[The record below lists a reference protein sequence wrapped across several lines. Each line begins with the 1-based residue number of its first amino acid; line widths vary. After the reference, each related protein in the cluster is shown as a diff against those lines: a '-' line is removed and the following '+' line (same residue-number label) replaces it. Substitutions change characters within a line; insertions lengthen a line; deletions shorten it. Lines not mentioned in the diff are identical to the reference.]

1 MRARNSSGTLVV
13 LLLVLLLLAIA
24 GAFGLW
30 RAGLRAQGDRQ
41 DPLETRV
48 AALETRVAARDAAGW
63 AAPLADLQHAL
74 DRLQQDVDAL
84 RSQVAESQ
92 ASAPPAPPM
101 AVTPAPTP
109 HSVDTPAE
117 IRLQVPIQTQS
128 YNLSCEASAAS
139 MAANY
144 LGIPLTEA
152 DVLSALPRHEN
163 PHVGFRGSL
172 DGPHG
177 GLDDYGVYADPVA
190 AVLEAAGL
198 RAAPVTG
205 GLDGIRQAVARGH
218 PVLAWITYDTWA
230 QTPVEVVLSTGDA
243 VTLVNYEHV
252 VVVTGYDQAGV
263 WVNDPYDGQQE
274 YYPSADMARALSYL
288 GNMALE
294 VSTDG
299 QP

>member
-1 MRARNSSGTLVV
+1 MRARNASGTLVI
-13 LLLVLLLLAIA
+13 LLLVLIVLLGA

-30 RAGLRAQGDRQ
+30 RAGLRVQADAQ

-48 AALETRVAARDAAGW
+48 AAVETRLAVADAVDW
-63 AAPLADLQHAL
+63 ATPLTDLQHAL

-84 RSQVAESQ
+84 RAQVAQLQ
-92 ASAPPAPPM
+92 ASTLNDPSAEA
-101 AVTPAPTP
+101 PAPTP
-109 HSVDTPAE
+109 DSAGTLPAL
-117 IRLQVPIQTQS
+117 RLQVPVQRQS
-128 YNLSCEASAAS
+128 HTLSCEASAAS

-144 LGIPLTEA
+144 LGIPLAEA
-152 DVLSALPRHEN
+152 DVLNALPRHEN
-163 PHVGFRGSL
+163 PHLGFRGSL
-172 DGPHG
+172 DGPPG

-198 RAAPVTG
+198 RAAPVAG
-205 GLDGIRQAVARGH
+205 GLEGIRQALARGH

-230 QTPVEVVLSTGDA
+230 QTPVEVVLSNGDA

-263 WVNDPYDGQQE
+263 WVNDPYDGQEE
-274 YYPSADMARALSYL
+274 YYPNADMARALSYL
-288 GNMALE
+288 GEMALE